1 MKSAGNDP
9 RGTVSWLVPEF
20 RPVRPLVRRH
30 AVSLRILAGVST
42 VIALCACNSAPVAVV
57 QKDSAAEPSSAQ
69 MLDKEKQR
77 GIGFPDFGFM
87 IAPAEYIQNYSD
99 QPIFRL
105 KTDFPKQKPEHVP
118 AFLEKI
124 DFRKNPKEYLLA
136 ARDYSFEGNLPDWD
150 PYKNRVRGW
159 YHIPWLHPTT
169 TGPNAYPPNGGTE
182 GFHGLIK
189 EAPVTPYQ
197 LGPDQKGKDGNYSI
211 YAITLVNEQAGYT
224 LGKMWADANNP
235 DPRATDSRY
244 GGGFPI
250 GTVFAKLL
258 FTDAPQGTDKI
269 AYLENPLQWKAYITE
284 NFWKSSTRQVTT
296 VNLLQMDI
304 AVRDSRA
311 DGPGMT
317 GWVFGT
323 FVYNGRLN
331 NQNKFMNLVPVG
343 LMWGDDPDNRKNVT
357 SGVYPVLHTTVNPEL
372 HQTMIFDSKDLPPQ
386 HLGWNAR
393 LNGPA
398 DLNTTSCLACHVAAQ
413 YPAVTSLVPP
423 TAVPDGQK
431 DPPKEGGTDE
441 WMKWF
446 QNLRCA
452 TPMDMRTYS
461 TDFSFQVAIS
471 LQNFFNARS
480 VMVQGSWE
488 SDYKLA
494 RKPIARGEL
503 TQVMRTKGQST
514 VALVPSQKSI
524 KTHAQ

>member
-1 MKSAGNDP
+1 MTLHKYPIMMALG
-9 RGTVSWLVPEF
+9 
-20 RPVRPLVRRH
+20 
-30 AVSLRILAGVST
+30 LA
-42 VIALCACNSAPVAVV
+42 IALCGCDNKPAPVA
-57 QKDSAAEPSSAQ
+57 QKQPLAEPASAK
-69 MLDKEKQR
+69 MLDAEKQR
-77 GIGFPDFGFM
+77 GVGFPDFGFM
-87 IAPAEYIQNYSD
+87 VSPADYIKNYSD
-99 QPIFRL
+99 QPLFRL
-105 KTDFPKQKPEHVP
+105 KADFPKEKPEQQP
-118 AFLEKI
+118 AFLNQI
-124 DFRKNPKEYLLA
+124 DFRKNPKEYLIA

-150 PYKNRVRGW
+150 PYKNQVRPW

-169 TGPNAYPPNGGTE
+169 TGPDAYPPNGGTE

-197 LGPDQKGKDGNYSI
+197 LGPDQQGKDGNYSV

-224 LGKMWADANNP
+224 LGKMWPDPNYP

-284 NFWKSSTRQVTT
+284 NFWKSAIRKVTS

-304 AVRDSRA
+304 AVRDARA
-311 DGPGMT
+311 DAPGLT

-323 FVYNGRLN
+323 FVYNGQLN
-331 NQNKFMNLVPVG
+331 NSNKFMNLVPVG
-343 LMWGDDPDNRKNVT
+343 LIWGDDPENRKNVT
-357 SGVYPVLHTTVNPEL
+357 SGAYPVLQTTVNPEL
-372 HQTMIFDSKDLPPQ
+372 KETVIFESKDLPPQ
-386 HLGWNAR
+386 HLGWNGR

-423 TAVPDGQK
+423 TAVPDAQK
-431 DPPKEGGTDE
+431 DPPKDGGSNE

-452 TPMDMRTYS
+452 TPMNEQTYS

-471 LQNFFNARS
+471 LENFFNARS
-480 VMVQGSWE
+480 VIAQGSWE

-503 TQVMRTKGQST
+503 TQIIRAKGQSG
-514 VALVPSQKSI
+514 VAVASRKKSN
-524 KTHAQ
+524 KADVH